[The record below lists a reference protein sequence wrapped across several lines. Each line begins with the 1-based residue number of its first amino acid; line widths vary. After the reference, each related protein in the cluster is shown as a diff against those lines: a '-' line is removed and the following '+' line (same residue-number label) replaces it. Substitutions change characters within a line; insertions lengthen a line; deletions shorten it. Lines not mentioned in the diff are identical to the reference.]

1 MRARAHTHTHTHTH
15 QTLGLQQRVLI
26 VVPIVFSS
34 APKIGHTNSIRN
46 IKDIGGKCQLRQ
58 AFSDSLHFGTTQA
71 HNVRAYLRLAD
82 VLGLYDARVPREILV
97 CVRV

>member
-1 MRARAHTHTHTHTH
+1 MPTTTS
-15 QTLGLQQRVLI
+15 
-26 VVPIVFSS
+26 F
-34 APKIGHTNSIRN
+34 
-46 IKDIGGKCQLRQ
+46 LRLF
-58 AFSDSLHFGTTQA
+58 ALGTTQA